1 MTWTAF
7 SKQYEAKGR
16 EKADG
21 YFPFH
26 FEGMD
31 ANELTRA
38 RALMETRGSAG
49 DTTDLDGL
57 RLIGDAGS
65 IAVLEAAEAQDKRLG
80 IAFECAR
87 RETLFAL
94 TGNARFLAPLID
106 RLDTREDRDSAF
118 AAQAIARHQLPPSF
132 ATVLAAR
139 IADGRHETAL
149 LWIIKAWLSAQGEA
163 IWQVPVF
170 DANLSFIRSVI
181 AERPAARRA
190 LLETWRM

>member
-7 SKQYEAKGR
+7 SEQYEAKGR

-31 ANELTRA
+31 ATELTQA
-38 RALMETRGSAG
+38 RALMEARGSAG

-65 IAVLEAAEAQDKRLG
+65 IAVLEAAEVQDKRLG

-94 TGNARFLAPLID
+94 TGNVRFIAPLID

-118 AAQAIARHQLPPSF
+118 AAQAIARHQLPP
-132 ATVLAAR
+132 TLAPALASR
-139 IADGRHETAL
+139 ITDGRHEIAL
-149 LWIIKAWLSAQGEA
+149 LWIVKAWLSAQGEA

-170 DANLSFIRSVI
+170 DANLPFIRSVI
-181 AERPAARRA
+181 AERPAARRR
-190 LLETWRM
+190 LMEKWPK